1 MQLKNSPLAK
11 TPPKNLP
18 SIPGV
23 TVKNVQLETDNT
35 PIPEEPEI
43 IKGKIKLYAYLLDL
57 LFCFFLFITS
67 RMTRH

>member
-23 TVKNVQLETDNT
+23 TVKGDVHLETENT

-43 IKGKIKLYAYLLDL
+43 IKGKFLNFYLSKNVYQSV
-57 LFCFFLFITS
+57 CFFNPS
-67 RMTRH
+67 K